1 MKKKKKLISILLTVS
16 MMLTLLPFAAFAKE
30 PAVFQTGGQSY
41 NSLQEA
47 ANNVEDGGTITVLDN
62 VTINEQVTFDKN
74 VVLDLN
80 GKTLKNTYSYSKD
93 SGKSNQSLLFNKNA
107 TIQNGQYVLTGTG
120 ATRGIKL
127 TGHENV
133 FKDVTFNFS
142 GINVSISAENAKLTA
157 INTNIS
163 GSYPLASFANNI
175 SVNLDTCTINGTEC
189 GIYHNGSAYGYH
201 LIANNVNVSV
211 NNNKVTGILISGS
224 EQTTKNNDGKN
235 QQAELNN
242 CTVSAGTAIEVKYTD
257 LTLTD
262 CEASTINS
270 DVPVYKDNANG
281 GTTIGGAVILSDNTT
296 SPDSPAPSGKVIIK
310 GDKGKYKGAIGLS
323 NVIDTSKYP
332 DFKEGIYEITGGT
345 FTNKDGA
352 KLDVSEYLA
361 GNVIQNA
368 DGTVV
373 PLDAANAVAQVGTS
387 YYKTLASA
395 VDAAQNGETV
405 TLLKDIALDANLN
418 IKQSITLNCGNA
430 TVETNG
436 HKFLVENGAD
446 VILTAA
452 NGGIKNTAA
461 ATSKEDLKSM
471 LCVSEGGTLTIQD
484 GNYSTKAAQLILS
497 NGKVIIENGK
507 FICDAE
513 DIASNAAINEKVAFN
528 ISGEKASLIF
538 KNGSLQADVGTE
550 QHYMLYGIYAQGGAS
565 LVLGN
570 EYGTGPTVKSIE
582 PPIRLNNTTSAPA
595 IDITVNGGTYQSRV
609 DAPQAYE
616 QFNGVFYLS
625 GACNVVINNGNFVA
639 AHPSN
644 TYNHIISIPYK
655 NVAANVTI
663 KNGSFSSSS
672 SIVFEGTKVASVETG
687 APSVNISGGTYS
699 SDVTKYCAEG
709 LMAQLQGNKYVIVEV
724 PIIDVEVEQKNI
736 VSEPEVSID
745 AAIPQDKKDDAQK
758 VAESVAPAKSDS
770 IAPPNSLK
778 TLKKQKSAMLY
789 QSSKRM
795 G

>member
-16 MMLTLLPFAAFAKE
+16 MMLTLLPFAAFAEE

-47 ANNVEDGGTITVLDN
+47 ANNVEDGGTITVLNN

-80 GKTLKNTYSYSKD
+80 GKILKNTYSYSKD

-224 EQTTKNNDGKN
+224 EKTTENNDGKN

-296 SPDSPAPSGKVIIK
+296 SPNSPAPSGKVIIK

-323 NVIDTSKYP
+323 NVIDTNKYP
-332 DFKEGIYEITGGT
+332 NFKEGIYEITGGT

-405 TLLKDIALDANLN
+405 TLLKDATENVTIPQGKTLSLDLN
-418 IKQSITLNCGNA
+418 GKTLASGKKDKH
-430 TVETNG
+430 TVYVN
-436 HKFLVENGAD
+436 
-446 VILTAA
+446 
-452 NGGIKNTAA
+452 
-461 ATSKEDLKSM
+461 
-471 LCVSEGGTLTIQD
+471 GGTLTVIDSSVGQPVVGED
-484 GNYSTKAAQLILS
+484 HKTVNYSGSGIIKTTDTTSKVDTGGYAHPIDVA
-497 NGKVIIENGK
+497 NGGTLNLQGGTLYTEDSDGIFVSENSTINMTGGYV
-507 FICDAE
+507 
-513 DIASNAAINEKVAFN
+513 NAKE
-528 ISGEKASLIF
+528 
-538 KNGSLQADVGTE
+538 
-550 QHYMLYGIYAQGGAS
+550 YGIGVMGQGATLNLYDGVVKARNNAPVGGNGAD
-565 LVLGN
+565 N
-570 EYGTGPTVKSIE
+570 DGTIITINGGTLIGEIQSEGYVACGIYHPQEGI
-582 PPIRLNNTTSAPA
+582 LN
-595 IDITVNGGTYQSRV
+595 VNGGNIYV
-609 DAPQAYE
+609 H
-616 QFNGVFYLS
+616 G
-625 GACNVVINNGNFVA
+625 GAA
-639 AHPSN
+639 
-644 TYNHIISIPYK
+644 
-655 NVAANVTI
+655 
-663 KNGSFSSSS
+663 
-672 SIVFEGTKVASVETG
+672 
-687 APSVNISGGTYS
+687 
-699 SDVTKYCAEG
+699 
-709 LMAQLQGNKYVIVEV
+709 
-724 PIIDVEVEQKNI
+724 
-736 VSEPEVSID
+736 VSYTHLTLPT
-745 AAIPQDKKDDAQK
+745 
-758 VAESVAPAKSDS
+758 
-770 IAPPNSLK
+770 NSLV
-778 TLKKQKSAMLY
+778 
-789 QSSKRM
+789 
-795 G
+795 